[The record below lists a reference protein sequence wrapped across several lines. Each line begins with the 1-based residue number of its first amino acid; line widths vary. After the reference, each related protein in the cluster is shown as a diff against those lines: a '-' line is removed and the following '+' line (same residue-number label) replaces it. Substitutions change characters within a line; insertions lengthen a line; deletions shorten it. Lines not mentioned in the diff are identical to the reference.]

1 MNCSTGGY
9 SHLPQRGKS
18 GNQRITLSHQGITD
32 GREPTRERIISEA
45 MRLFAERGYRG
56 TTVGDIE
63 EAAGLA
69 PRAGGLYKHFAS
81 KDEVVTAGIERHVAE
96 IEAMHSAM
104 DVMPLGDVRAE
115 LTLIARWALHE
126 LRSEQNMMKIVFRD
140 GDQFPQ
146 LVELFSERIVN
157 RGYREAATVIGRIF
171 ENAGVHDRDPN
182 AIAAI
187 ALGSLVHYRIE
198 ETMFGRPPAGV
209 EEDEFV
215 ETWVEVWTRIA
226 DSGEVRNAMS
236 A

>member
-1 MNCSTGGY
+1 
-9 SHLPQRGKS
+9 
-18 GNQRITLSHQGITD
+18 LSHQGITD

-56 TTVGDIE
+56 ATVGDIE

-104 DVMPLGDVRAE
+104 DMMPLGDVRAE
-115 LTLIARWALHE
+115 LTLIARWTLHE
-126 LRSEQNMMKIVFRD
+126 LRNEQNLMKIVFRD

-157 RGYREAATVIGRIF
+157 RGYREAAHVIGRIF
-171 ENAGVHDRDPN
+171 EQAGVADRDPN
-182 AIAAI
+182 AVAAI

-209 EEDEFV
+209 EEDVFV
-215 ETWVEVWTRIA
+215 ETWVEVWTRVA
-226 DSGEVRNAMS
+226 ESGDVGAAVS
-236 A
+236 AGPRT

>member
-1 MNCSTGGY
+1 M
-9 SHLPQRGKS
+9 
-18 GNQRITLSHQGITD
+18 ITEP
-32 GREPTRERIISEA
+32 REPNTRERIISEA

-63 EAAGLA
+63 QAVGLA

-104 DVMPLGDVRAE
+104 ELMPLGDVRAE
-115 LTLIARWALHE
+115 LTLIARWTLHE
-126 LRSEQNMMKIVFRD
+126 LRNEQNLMKIVFRD
-140 GDQFPQ
+140 GDQFPE

-171 ENAGVHDRDPN
+171 QQAGVFDRDPN
-182 AIAAI
+182 AVAAI

-209 EEDEFV
+209 GEEQFV
-215 ETWVEVWTRIA
+215 ETWVEVWTRVA
-226 DSGEVRNAMS
+226 ESGGVEAPTRQAVR
-236 A
+236 